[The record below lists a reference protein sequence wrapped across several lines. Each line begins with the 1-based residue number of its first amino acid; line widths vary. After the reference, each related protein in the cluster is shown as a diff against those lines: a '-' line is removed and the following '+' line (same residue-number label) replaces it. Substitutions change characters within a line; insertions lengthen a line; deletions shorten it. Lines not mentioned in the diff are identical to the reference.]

1 MYDLLEAI
9 SSLGL
14 SFLNSKMRGGAGQSE
29 LPAWV
34 YQNSFKVF
42 LKVER
47 KKPNTSFFLKKKK
60 KGQFSQEKQMVYSLM
75 EKNWQE
81 SIFTLENTHLKN

>member
-14 SFLNSKMRGGAGQSE
+14 SFLNSKMRGWAGQSE

-47 KKPNTSFFLKKKK
+47 KKPNTSFFLKK
-60 KGQFSQEKQMVYSLM
+60 GQFSQEKQMVYSLM
-75 EKNWQE
+75 EKN
-81 SIFTLENTHLKN
+81 